1 MLLWPGFSSKL
12 DVTVTRLRCP
22 DEAIQML
29 HDHYDL
35 YKHEVSGHDLIISDW
50 VFPSDWVNSIR
61 KWFKRCGLTSFKKK
75 RWGFISACPTPEGL
89 PHEVLAQDYFVPG
102 SCTRKEVE
110 RYKGKPVFSEILTT
124 SNETLVLYFQR
135 VTKDTG
141 VSITWLH
148 KKSSM

>member
-61 KWFKRCGLTSFKKK
+61 KWFKRCGLTSFKKIK
-75 RWGFISACPTPEGL
+75 MGVHFSVSDPWRIAAWGLGPRLFCPGIMHQKGSGTL
-89 PHEVLAQDYFVPG
+89 QRQTSFFRNPHDQQWDPG
-102 SCTRKEVE
+102 SLFPASYE
-110 RYKGKPVFSEILTT
+110 GHWSFNHLAP
-124 SNETLVLYFQR
+124 
-135 VTKDTG
+135 
-141 VSITWLH
+141 
-148 KKSSM
+148 